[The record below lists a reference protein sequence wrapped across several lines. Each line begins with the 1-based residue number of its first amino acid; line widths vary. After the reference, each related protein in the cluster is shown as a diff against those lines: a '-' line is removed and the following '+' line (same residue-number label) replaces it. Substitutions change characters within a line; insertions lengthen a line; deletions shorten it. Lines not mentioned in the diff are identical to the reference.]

1 MRETYGLRPSESLQR
16 MRSPTTLCS
25 AHTEAARGPLF
36 DTQPYSGSIVTVR
49 SDSLTVMLIAGAR
62 PNFMKI
68 APIQKALDRAGDRTV
83 IVHTGQHYDDRMS
96 GSFFRDL
103 DIRAPDHH
111 LGVGS
116 ASHAVQTARVME
128 AFEPVLL
135 ATRPDWVMVPGDV
148 NSTLACALVC
158 AKLKEETGVRL
169 AHLEAGLRS
178 NDWRMP
184 EEVNR
189 VLTDRMADLLLI
201 PSRDAAVNLASEGIE
216 ADRVAFIGNVM
227 IDTLLERLQT
237 AREREM
243 PASMGLRTGGFV
255 MSTLHRPSN
264 VDDPEVLKV
273 CLGGLASIARDRP
286 VVLPLHPRTLKQ
298 IHAFGLS
305 ALLAPLRVTEPLG
318 YIEMLSLVEAAA
330 AVVTDSGGVQEETTA
345 LGVPCVT
352 LREQTERP
360 VTVSEGTNRLVP
372 WPMSVHAIRAS
383 YDEAIAQGR
392 VGVGTRA
399 PEGWDGRAAERA
411 VEALRRPST
420 PKQLT
425 ARGAQ

>member
-1 MRETYGLRPSESLQR
+1 MTL
-16 MRSPTTLCS
+16 SPPPHS
-25 AHTEAARGPLF
+25 SPK
-36 DTQPYSGSIVTVR
+36 
-49 SDSLTVMLIAGAR
+49 TVMLIAGAR

-68 APIQKALDRAGDRTV
+68 APVQKALDRAGHRTV

-103 DIRAPDHH
+103 DIREPDYD

-135 ATRPDWVMVPGDV
+135 ERRPDWVLVPGDV

-189 VLTDRMADLLLI
+189 VLTDRCSDLLLI
-201 PSRDAAVNLASEGIE
+201 PSRDAEENLEREGI
-216 ADRVAFIGNVM
+216 DGGRVVFIGNVM
-227 IDTLLERLQT
+227 IDTLLNRLPA
-237 AREREM
+237 ARELDAAGR
-243 PASMGLRTGGFV
+243 MGLSRGQFV
-255 MSTLHRPSN
+255 VATLHRPSN
-264 VDDPEVLKV
+264 VDEPSALEV
-273 CLGGLASIARDRP
+273 CLRGLGAIARDRP
-286 VVLPLHPRTLKQ
+286 LLLPLHPRTRKQ
-298 IHAFGLS
+298 VSAFGLDP
-305 ALLAPLRVTEPLG
+305 LLEPLRVTEPLG
-318 YIEMLSLVEAAA
+318 YMEMLSLVDASA

-360 VTVSEGTNRLVP
+360 VTVSEGTNRLAP
-372 WPMSVHAIRAS
+372 WPLTVDGIIATYA
-383 YDEAIAQGR
+383 DAIARGR
-392 VGVGTRA
+392 VGVGERS
-399 PEGWDGRAAERA
+399 PEGWDGRASERVVA
-411 VEALRRPST
+411 ALS
-420 PKQLT
+420 
-425 ARGAQ
+425 